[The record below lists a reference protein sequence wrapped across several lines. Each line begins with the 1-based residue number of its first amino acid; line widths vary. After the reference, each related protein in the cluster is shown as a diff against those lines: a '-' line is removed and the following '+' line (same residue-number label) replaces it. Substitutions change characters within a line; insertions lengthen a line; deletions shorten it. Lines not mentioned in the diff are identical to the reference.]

1 MLKFSQKSEGEKM
14 GKILKVYNPY
24 DGTIVDSIP
33 ESTLEDVEKA
43 LNKLEVGKKIMSNL
57 SSHKKAE
64 ILFNTAK
71 LIEENSKDLVLT
83 LVKEVGKTIREAQIE
98 VRRTAEIFRLAG
110 EETKR
115 IHGETLPFDSV
126 RNSENKMGFF
136 MRVPIGIVA
145 AITPFNVPLALAAH
159 KIAPAIAGGN
169 SIIFKP
175 STLTPLADIKLCQL
189 LYKAGLPEEALQVV
203 VGPGETIG
211 EAVVKDHRVRMISF
225 TGSRD
230 VGLDITRKAGIK
242 KISLELGS
250 NSALILSDKGNVEE
264 CARVT
269 VKGGYAVAGQVCI
282 SIQRVLVHK
291 KVLEEFISHLIPLV
305 EKLRVGDP
313 MKEETDIGPMINESA
328 AKRVEEW
335 IKEAINLGG
344 KILTGGERERTLM
357 KPTVLIDVPLEAKVI
372 REEVFGP
379 VVTIIPFNNLEEAI
393 RITNDSKYGL
403 QAGIFSNDIEE
414 VFYAIK
420 NLEVGGV
427 MINEAPSYRADFMP
441 YGGVKDSGI
450 GREGIKYALEEM
462 TEIKTICFNLKE
474 GLS

>member
-1 MLKFSQKSEGEKM
+1 MRKMLN
-14 GKILKVYNPY
+14 VYNPY
-24 DGTIVDSIP
+24 DETIVDTIP
-33 ESTLEDVEKA
+33 ESTLEDVENA
-43 LNKLEVGKKIMSNL
+43 LNKLETGKKIMNSL
-57 SSHKKAE
+57 PLYKRVE

-71 LIEENSKDLVLT
+71 AIEENNEDLAVT
-83 LVKEVGKTIREAQIE
+83 LVKEVGKTIREARIE

-110 EETKR
+110 EEAKR

-126 RNSENKMGFF
+126 KNSENKIGFF
-136 MRVPIGIVA
+136 LRVPVGIVA

-175 STLTPLADIKLCQL
+175 STLTPLADIKLCQI
-189 LYKAGLPEEALQVV
+189 LYKSGLPEEALRVV

-211 EAVVKDHRVRMISF
+211 EAIIKDDRVRMISF
-225 TGSRD
+225 TGSRE
-230 VGLDITRKAGIK
+230 VGLNITRKAGIK

-250 NSALILSDKGNVEE
+250 NSALILSDKGDIEA
-264 CARVT
+264 CANAT

-291 KVLEEFISHLIPLV
+291 KVLEEFLHHFIPLV
-305 EKLRVGDP
+305 ENLRVGDP
-313 MKEETDIGPMINESA
+313 MREDTDMGPMITESA
-328 AKRVEEW
+328 ARRVEEW
-335 IKEAINLGG
+335 IKEALNLGG
-344 KILTGGERERTLM
+344 KILTGGEREKTLL

-372 REEVFGP
+372 KEEVFGP
-379 VVTIIPFNNLEEAI
+379 VVTIIPFENLEEAI
-393 RITNDSKYGL
+393 KITNDSKYGL

-420 NLEVGGV
+420 KLEVGGV

-450 GREGIKYALEEM
+450 GREGVKYALEEM
-462 TEIKTICFNLKE
+462 TEIKTVCFNLKG